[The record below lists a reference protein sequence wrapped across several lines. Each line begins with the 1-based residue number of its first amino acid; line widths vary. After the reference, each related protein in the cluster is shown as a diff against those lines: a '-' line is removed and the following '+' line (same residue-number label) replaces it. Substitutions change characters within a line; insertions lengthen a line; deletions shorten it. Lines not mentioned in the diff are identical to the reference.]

1 MFPGQTINVSKKKK
15 LDKNPYDIFRK
26 PQSFSE
32 TVLNL
37 QKKFLKVCFLIHKGS
52 RTYPYW
58 SGNRVKRETLTSA
71 YALTIVII
79 FNVSPYFLPCILL
92 TL

>member
-1 MFPGQTINVSKKKK
+1 MFPGQTIDVSKKKIGQK
-15 LDKNPYDIFRK
+15 SLYFQKTTIIQGDSLK
-26 PQSFSE
+26 PS
-32 TVLNL
+32 
-37 QKKFLKVCFLIHKGS
+37 KKVSKGNLIHKGS
-52 RTYPYW
+52 RTCPYW
-58 SGNRVKRETLTSA
+58 SRNRVKRETLTSA

>member
-26 PQSFSE
+26 PQSLRK

-37 QKKFLKVCFLIHKGS
+37 QKKFLKEI
-52 RTYPYW
+52 
-58 SGNRVKRETLTSA
+58 
-71 YALTIVII
+71 
-79 FNVSPYFLPCILL
+79 
-92 TL
+92 